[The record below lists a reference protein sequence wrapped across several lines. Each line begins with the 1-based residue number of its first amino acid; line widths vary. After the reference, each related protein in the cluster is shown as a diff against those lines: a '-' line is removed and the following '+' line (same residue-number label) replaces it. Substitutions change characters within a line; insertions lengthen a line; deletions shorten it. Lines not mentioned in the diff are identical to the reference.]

1 MKAIVAV
8 DEKWGIGKDG
18 DLLVH
23 IPGDLKYFKNMTM
36 GKTLIVG
43 RKTLES
49 FPGGK
54 PLPGRKTIVLT
65 ENQNYSSSECVIC
78 RDINNVQSVALACI
92 SEESD
97 LGEDVFVA
105 GGGSIYKKLM
115 PLCDTLFIT
124 KIEGDF
130 NADVHFPNIDENPDF
145 YLVWESEPH
154 EEKGIRYKFT
164 KYERTNKRGTE
175 NRNSK

>member
-1 MKAIVAV
+1 MKAIVAI

-65 ENQNYSSSECVIC
+65 ENQNYKRTSSTSPPSRSLSNIRQTWQTSKIGRASC
-78 RDINNVQSVALACI
+78 R
-92 SEESD
+92 
-97 LGEDVFVA
+97 
-105 GGGSIYKKLM
+105 
-115 PLCDTLFIT
+115 
-124 KIEGDF
+124 
-130 NADVHFPNIDENPDF
+130 
-145 YLVWESEPH
+145 
-154 EEKGIRYKFT
+154 
-164 KYERTNKRGTE
+164 ERV
-175 NRNSK
+175 